1 MTQQNRRSA
10 LRSFRR
16 RWDAASWKKPGIKW
30 FVGVSAGI
38 ATLMVALV
46 VSQGSTGPAVDRTA
60 ILAAELNNPRMLEV
74 ERRFICPCGRC
85 GELELTECECDG
97 PGGALEMKTMLARF
111 LENGD
116 DADQATVALFA
127 QYGGL
132 KPRQEWRQAE
142 ESES

>member
-1 MTQQNRRSA
+1 MTPQNRRSG
-10 LRSFRR
+10 LRSFRG
-16 RWDAASWKKPGIKW
+16 RWVSASWKKPGIKW
-30 FVGVSAGI
+30 FAVVSAGI
-38 ATLMVALV
+38 AALAV
-46 VSQGSTGPAVDRTA
+46 VLLVSQGSTGTAIDRTA
-60 ILAAELNNPRMLEV
+60 ILAAELNNPWMLVV
-74 ERRFICPCGRC
+74 ERRFVCPCGQC